1 MSSVTTSCWMTSVA
15 DRFSAL
21 PHQGLRA
28 LFALLLATLLLAGCA
43 QPPQVH
49 TLSGPT
55 MGTSWSVK
63 VVGLPTGMTLPQLQ
77 QDLAMLLDMVNQ
89 QMSTY
94 LADSDISRFNQ
105 AEAGSWHALPADFYQ
120 VLAYS
125 LALARDTNGAYD
137 PTVGPLVNLWGFGPD
152 KATLKAPGE
161 DALAAARARIGW
173 QRIELDP
180 QRRAAYQPGNMYV
193 DLSSVAKGFAV
204 DKLADY
210 LGARGLENYLVEIGG
225 ELRASGRK
233 PDGSGW
239 RVAVEKPLPGVRDI
253 ARVLDLTQG
262 AVASS
267 GDYRNFFE
275 QDGVVYSHIV
285 DPRTGRPVDHLTASV
300 TVLADTC
307 MEADA
312 LATAMTVLGPK
323 EGIAF
328 ADARQLAVL
337 FIVREGEELK
347 EVSSLAFKQLSF
359 VQQEN

>member
-1 MSSVTTSCWMTSVA
+1 MTSVA
-15 DRFSAL
+15 DRFIAL

-43 QPPQVH
+43 KPPQVH

-77 QDLAMLLDMVNQ
+77 QDLALLLDMVNQ

-94 LADSDISRFNQ
+94 IPDSDLSRFNQ
-105 AEAGSWHALPADFYQ
+105 ADADSWHALPADFYQ

-125 LALARDTNGAYD
+125 LALAGDTNGAYD

-152 KATLKAPGE
+152 KATLKAPSDE
-161 DALAAARARIGW
+161 ALAAARARIGW
-173 QRIELDP
+173 QRVELDAE
-180 QRRAAYQPGNMYV
+180 RRAAYQAGGVYV

-204 DKLADY
+204 DKLAEY
-210 LGARGLENYLVEIGG
+210 LSARGLESYLVEVGG
-225 ELRASGRK
+225 ELRASGPK
-233 PDGSGW
+233 PDGTGW

-253 ARVLDLTQG
+253 ARVLELDRG
-262 AVASS
+262 AVATS

-285 DPRTGRPVDHLTASV
+285 DPRSGRPVDHLTASV

-337 FIVREGEELK
+337 FIVREGNTLK
-347 EVSSLAFKQLSF
+347 EVPSHAFTQLSF

>member
-1 MSSVTTSCWMTSVA
+1 MISVA
-15 DRFSAL
+15 DRFIAL
-21 PHQGLRA
+21 LHQGLRA
-28 LFALLLATLLLAGCA
+28 LFAFLLAALLLAGCA
-43 QPPQVH
+43 QPQKVH

-77 QDLAMLLDMVNQ
+77 QDLALLLDMVNQ

-94 LADSDISRFNQ
+94 IPDSDLSRFNQ
-105 AEAGSWHALPADFYQ
+105 AEADSWQELPADFYQ

-152 KATLKAPGE
+152 KATLKAPSDE
-161 DALAAARARIGW
+161 ALAAARARIGW
-173 QRIELDP
+173 QRVELDAE
-180 QRRAAYQPGNMYV
+180 RRAAYQAGGVYV

-210 LGARGLENYLVEIGG
+210 LSARGLESYLVEVGG

-233 PDGSGW
+233 PDGTGW

-253 ARVLDLTQG
+253 ARVLELDRG
-262 AVASS
+262 AVATS

-285 DPRTGRPVDHLTASV
+285 DPRSGRPVDHLTASV

-337 FIVREGEELK
+337 FIVREGNTLK
-347 EVSSLAFKQLSF
+347 EVPSHAFTQLSF

>member
-43 QPPQVH
+43 QPAQVH